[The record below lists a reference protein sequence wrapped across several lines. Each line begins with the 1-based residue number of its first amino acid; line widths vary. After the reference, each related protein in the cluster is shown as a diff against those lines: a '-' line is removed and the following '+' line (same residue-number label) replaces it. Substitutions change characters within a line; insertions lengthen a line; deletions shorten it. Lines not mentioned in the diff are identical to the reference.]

1 MFRKLRDICF
11 LLGDYCF
18 VFFLASNY
26 SEIICFFLLSAE
38 KGVPDFWLIAL
49 KNNEIT
55 AEEVRLF
62 GYYNSFYE
70 ESTLLVLMFYFIF
83 VSHDCR

>member
-1 MFRKLRDICF
+1 MKSS
-11 LLGDYCF
+11 
-18 VFFLASNY
+18 VFF
-26 SEIICFFLLSAE
+26 FLSAE

-70 ESTLLVLMFYFIF
+70 ESTLLVLLFFLFLFGMI
-83 VSHDCR
+83 VDN